1 MLGSTDR
8 RSVGELRGLYRACR
22 GYGGHLSVNPA
33 GRSLAIGMLLRDFF
47 LWTSKATINASQ
59 AFFRKRGMQLVFN
72 RHNGRALARIIHEAL
87 LRGHRR
93 PI

>member
-1 MLGSTDR
+1 
-8 RSVGELRGLYRACR
+8 
-22 GYGGHLSVNPA
+22 
-33 GRSLAIGMLLRDFF
+33 MLLRDFF